1 MADQSKLIS
10 LLQELRAFLARPDN
24 DFSWSS
30 WEDSEVA
37 LREIDAFIS
46 VARSGAVPDLE
57 ILLLP
62 TGPAQEISLSSGWA
76 NEFLVLANRIEAEVA
91 HA

>member
-1 MADQSKLIS
+1 MADQSKLVS
-10 LLQELRAFLARPDN
+10 LLQELRALLARPDN

-30 WEDSEVA
+30 WGDSGAA

-57 ILLLP
+57 ILLVP
-62 TGPAQEISLSSGWA
+62 TGPAQEVSLSSGWA
-76 NEFLVLANRIEAEVA
+76 NEFLSLTNRIEAEVE

>member
-1 MADQSKLIS
+1 M
-10 LLQELRAFLARPDN
+10 
-24 DFSWSS
+24 
-30 WEDSEVA
+30 
-37 LREIDAFIS
+37 REIDAFIS